1 MTSYVYAMETGLSS
15 DPLMNRR
22 VSVLDDYRLI
32 SNSDAHSPG
41 NLGREATLFDVELS
55 YRGIAEA
62 IRTGNGLCGTIE
74 FFPQEGK
81 YHLDGHRKCGVCF
94 TPAETKAHGGIC
106 PVCGRAVTVGVAH
119 RIEEMADRSE
129 EEAKAAAGK
138 EPFESLIPL
147 KEVIAMANGF
157 AVKGKRTEREY
168 MRLLV
173 QLGPEFEVL
182 RKIPVEQI
190 SRTAGEQTG
199 GLVDK
204 LRKGKIKWNS
214 GFDGEYGTIDPGVI
228 Q

>member
-1 MTSYVYAMETGLSS
+1 
-15 DPLMNRR
+15 MNRR

-74 FFPQEGK
+74 FSSG
-81 YHLDGHRKCGVCF
+81 RKVSFGWTSKMRSLFYSCGDESTWRSMSCMR
-94 TPAETKAHGGIC
+94 
-106 PVCGRAVTVGVAH
+106 RAVTVGVAH

-129 EEAKAAAGK
+129 EEAKSAAGK

-199 GLVDK
+199 CLVDK

>member
-1 MTSYVYAMETGLSS
+1 M
-15 DPLMNRR
+15 
-22 VSVLDDYRLI
+22 
-32 SNSDAHSPG
+32 
-41 NLGREATLFDVELS
+41 
-55 YRGIAEA
+55 
-62 IRTGNGLCGTIE
+62 
-74 FFPQEGK
+74 
-81 YHLDGHRKCGVCF
+81 DGHRKCGVCF
-94 TPAETKAHGGIC
+94 TPAETKAHGGVC

-129 EEAKAAAGK
+129 EEAKSAAGK
-138 EPFESLIPL
+138 EPFESLIPR

-199 GLVDK
+199 CLVDK